1 LANTTGEIIDGNAA
15 LNIEV
20 IENPDSELIAFL
32 DEKIAE
38 FNWARWEVSERK
50 AIAVKLNDENGLV
63 IAGAAGRTFGDWLMI
78 NTLWVCET
86 LRGQQVGS
94 KILHQI
100 EQAALARGCDKALLD
115 TLNFQAMPFYE
126 KHGYQVQWTQQG
138 YPKTGCKYYMVKQLS
153 RGSVASA

>member
-1 LANTTGEIIDGNAA
+1 M
-15 LNIEV
+15 NIEV
-20 IENPDSELIAFL
+20 IENPEAELIAFL

-38 FNWARWEVSERK
+38 FNWAHWEVSERK
-50 AIAVKLNDENGLV
+50 AIAVKLNDENGDV

-78 NTLWVCET
+78 NTLWVSDT

-94 KILHQI
+94 KILHKI
-100 EQAALARGCDKALLD
+100 EQAAQARGCNKVLLD

-138 YPKTGCKYYMVKQLS
+138 YPKTGCRYYMMKQLS
-153 RGSVASA
+153 V

>member
-1 LANTTGEIIDGNAA
+1 MKV
-15 LNIEV
+15 EV
-20 IENPDSELIAFL
+20 LDQPSAEFVSFL

-50 AIAVKLNDENGLV
+50 AIAVKLSNEKGDV

-78 NTLWVCET
+78 NTLWVGET
-86 LRGQQVGS
+86 LRGQKVGS
-94 KILHQI
+94 QLLNKIEL
-100 EQAALARGCDKALLD
+100 AAQARGCNKALLD

-138 YPKTGCKYYMVKQLS
+138 YPKTGCKYYMVKQLTEKIT
-153 RGSVASA
+153 

>member
-1 LANTTGEIIDGNAA
+1 M
-15 LNIEV
+15 
-20 IENPDSELIAFL
+20 IENPEAELIAFL

-38 FNWARWEVSERK
+38 FNWAHWEVSERK
-50 AIAVKLNDENGLV
+50 AIAVKLNDENGDV

-78 NTLWVCET
+78 NTLWVSDT

-94 KILHQI
+94 KILHKI
-100 EQAALARGCDKALLD
+100 EQAAQARGCNKVLLD

-138 YPKTGCKYYMVKQLS
+138 YPKTGCRYYMMKQLS
-153 RGSVASA
+153 V

>member
-1 LANTTGEIIDGNAA
+1 

-20 IENPDSELIAFL
+20 IENPEAELIAFL

-38 FNWARWEVSERK
+38 FNWAHWEVSERK
-50 AIAVKLNDENGLV
+50 AIAVKLNDENGDV

-78 NTLWVCET
+78 NTLWVSDT

-94 KILHQI
+94 KILHKI
-100 EQAALARGCDKALLD
+100 EQAAQARGCNKVLLD

-138 YPKTGCKYYMVKQLS
+138 YPKTGCRYYMMKQLS
-153 RGSVASA
+153 A

>member
-1 LANTTGEIIDGNAA
+1 MNIEIIDEPSA
-15 LNIEV
+15 EFV
-20 IENPDSELIAFL
+20 SFL

-50 AIAVKLNDENGLV
+50 AIAVKLSDENGEV

-78 NTLWVCET
+78 NTLWVSET
-86 LRGQQVGS
+86 LRGQKMGS
-94 KILHQI
+94 QLLEKIEL
-100 EQAALARGCDKALLD
+100 AAQARGCNKALLD

-138 YPKTGCKYYMVKQLS
+138 YPKIGCKYYMVKQLT
-153 RGSVASA
+153 

>member
-1 LANTTGEIIDGNAA
+1 M
-15 LNIEV
+15 NIEV
-20 IENPDSELIAFL
+20 LDDPDAQLVSFL

-38 FNWARWEVSERK
+38 FNWAHWEVSERK
-50 AIAVKLNDENGLV
+50 ALAVKLSDENGDI

-78 NTLWVCET
+78 NTLWVAES
-86 LRGQQVGS
+86 LRGQDVGS
-94 KILHQI
+94 KLLTKM
-100 EQAALARGCDKALLD
+100 ELAAQARGCNKALLD

-153 RGSVASA
+153 SGSS